1 MLYVARVFGNKPPRC
16 EYLPSKM
23 TGGII
28 RQDTTSITIM
38 CIIVYHMLP
47 VQQRLSRVPSL
58 CSRPSQLTG
67 QLLKPFTQVSYQHW
81 RCSWPSERV
90 RLLRSSSSAV
100 IISSTGRLVGA
111 PDLLDTGTRTQVSL
125 PPPISCFHHRAL
137 LCSLSFDLQSSNRSL
152 AFLVLSELTI
162 CTTTDCH
169 SVLHSTVHCPAT
181 LPYVL

>member
-1 MLYVARVFGNKPPRC
+1 MLYIARVFGNKPPRC

-38 CIIVYHMLP
+38 CIIVYRMLP

-100 IISSTGRLVGA
+100 IISSTGRLVGLQICWIPGPA
-111 PDLLDTGTRTQVSL
+111 SK
-125 PPPISCFHHRAL
+125 FHCPHQYLVFIIALSSALSPLIYSHRI
-137 LCSLSFDLQSSNRSL
+137 D
-152 AFLVLSELTI
+152 
-162 CTTTDCH
+162 H
-169 SVLHSTVHCPAT
+169 LHSSSFPN
-181 LPYVL
+181 